1 MSETTPFIEG
11 PSDTSEMYTGNLF
24 RSTLLRENIVES
36 TGPVLSFTLQ
46 VPQAAIRST
55 DPVAQPGNLK
65 LVRNLSVAVTQDIFP
80 LLFTLIMTHNLE
92 LLDDLMSQL

>member
-1 MSETTPFIEG
+1 M
-11 PSDTSEMYTGNLF
+11 
-24 RSTLLRENIVES
+24 ES

-65 LVRNLSVAVTQDIFP
+65 LVRNLSVAVTQEIF
-80 LLFTLIMTHNLE
+80 LVVFTLIITHNLE
-92 LLDDLMSQL
+92 FDDLMSQL